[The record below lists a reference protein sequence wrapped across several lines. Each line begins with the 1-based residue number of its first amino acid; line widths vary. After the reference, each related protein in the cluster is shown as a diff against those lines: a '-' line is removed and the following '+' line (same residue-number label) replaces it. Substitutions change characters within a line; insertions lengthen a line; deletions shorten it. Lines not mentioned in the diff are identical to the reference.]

1 MTPLQAG
8 TISKVDFDEAFTGNG
23 KIFVKVEKQG
33 TSENLVIYEK
43 SGFAAFVADLFRNR
57 ADTFTLREW
66 AHRKLGDLPQTF
78 DKERLTQNI
87 KQLQQGA
94 EQEAPALINKLI
106 ADRKLDAD
114 PKIISNFIKNTPLNG
129 MAFQS
134 EVEKTLPQISDQ
146 LGLTSTRSTRNGEIK
161 TTYFDKELWKQSKAQ
176 IANQIPDNSQLTLD
190 DLFNSGSV
198 VVDASRRAF
207 NLSTIMEGGAYANP
221 IWMPSLASLKPFAEF
236 LLKHDSHQNPDD
248 IQHQR
253 YLTTLKLAI
262 QKLEAIEF
270 EQNRP
275 KTKT

>member
-114 PKIISNFIKNTPLNG
+114 PKILSNFIKNIPLK
-129 MAFQS
+129 ASVFSSQIIDA
-134 EVEKTLPQISDQ
+134 LHQISDRY
-146 LGLTSTRSTRNGEIK
+146 GLTVKDTDPKGNPR
-161 TTYFDKELWKQSKAQ
+161 TTYFDHGAWER
-176 IANQIPDNSQLTLD
+176 
-190 DLFNSGSV
+190 SGSNSTQVPADLQTTLKSLLNTERGGRLAEATGEQLGLVMSGIKIFVPSGREV
-198 VVDASRRAF
+198 VR
-207 NLSTIMEGGAYANP
+207 
-221 IWMPSLASLKPFAEF
+221 LKSVAEF

-275 KTKT
+275 KT